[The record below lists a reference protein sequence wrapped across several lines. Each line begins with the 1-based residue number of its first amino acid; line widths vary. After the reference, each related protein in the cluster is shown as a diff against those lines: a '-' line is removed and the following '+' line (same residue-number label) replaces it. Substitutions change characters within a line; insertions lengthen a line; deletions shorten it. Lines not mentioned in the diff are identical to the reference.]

1 MGFDCDLQLN
11 LDDFVIYFA
20 EFIEFG
26 CDLYLNLTFRESAAF
41 YVCILLHNTYIHT
54 YIPPLGGYVCMY
66 VCIL

>member
-41 YVCILLHNTYIHT
+41 YVCILLHNTYSFDV
-54 YIPPLGGYVCMY
+54 Y
-66 VCIL
+66 